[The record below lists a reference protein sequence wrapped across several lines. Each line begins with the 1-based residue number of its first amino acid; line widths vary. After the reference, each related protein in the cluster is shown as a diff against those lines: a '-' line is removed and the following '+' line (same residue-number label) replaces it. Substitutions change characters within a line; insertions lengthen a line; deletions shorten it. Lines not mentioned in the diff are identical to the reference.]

1 MEQPLFSVLATWAST
16 SRHSLA
22 RQGWTVLLEG
32 SEEDDYL
39 VVELENDHHLG
50 RFVLQDIGRVEIG
63 VLDKATGDV
72 RRGECE
78 VYTEGQLEDAVTQ
91 FLGWL
96 GQSNG
101 QVQQVKQVACPHNK
115 IIYDSRPEA
124 IAVVRAITSRTR
136 MPGSITEYQC
146 HLCHKWHI
154 GGRQGRVGIK
164 RRSFP
169 S

>member
-1 MEQPLFSVLATWAST
+1 MSETLIPALATWTST
-16 SRHSLA
+16 SHRSLV
-22 RQGWTVLLEG
+22 RQGWSVLLEESDEG
-32 SEEDDYL
+32 DRI
-39 VVELENDHHLG
+39 VVELESKLHLG

-63 VLDKATGDV
+63 VVNKATKTI

-78 VYTEGQLEDAVTQ
+78 VYTQGQLEDALKQ

-96 GQSNG
+96 GQDNG
-101 QVQQVKQVACPHNK
+101 RVDQVEQIACPHNK

-124 IAVVRAITSRTR
+124 MAVVKMITRRSR
-136 MPGSITEYQC
+136 MPGTITEYQC

-154 GGRQGRVGIK
+154 GGKQGRVGMK